1 MANPAIIKKD
11 IKINNIK
18 FISKFFDL
26 ILLNFIL
33 FKSSLLKVN
42 NFLIRKEQIQQI
54 IIIDSPIIVFT
65 KLNTLSFIK

>member
-1 MANPAIIKKD
+1 MANPDINKKD
-11 IKINNIK
+11 IKMYNPK

-33 FKSSLLKVN
+33 LKSSSLKVN

-65 KLNTLSFIK
+65 KLNTLSYTK

>member
-1 MANPAIIKKD
+1 MANPAINKKD
-11 IKINNIK
+11 IKMYNPK

-33 FKSSLLKVN
+33 LKSSSLKVN

-65 KLNTLSFIK
+65 KLNTLSSIK